1 MILQTADANALDLRY
16 VFSEA
21 LFQIFQ
27 PVLGDAEEQAWSHVL
42 QWLTRLRLMEGVPF
56 SYIVPS
62 SEMLPNESIRFFHV
76 DRNWLDA
83 LVDGALST
91 GVMDSRGP
99 LADTEPSIR
108 NEKYA
113 ELINELNG
121 REVVRNP
128 LRTSLTTFEKFEES
142 DGGLLQSIR
151 KSSTEF
157 ARAEFSKQSTK
168 TELDYAQEHAKNH
181 LTQMMSGVEFT
192 EGGSLTGFLI
202 RSSVVRDYPGLQ
214 IGAYD
219 SPQSTGIDREQ
230 AYQESNRVKTLRQV
244 RLSESILLCIFNGS
258 PTHLRIK
265 EPGEG
270 IRLGVEITDGATP
283 NSAWHYETVFK
294 TEDGELSI
302 ESESAT
308 GTSYDTLKIKARR
321 GTGDVSVLDVRDA
334 LGTIEG
340 KEWGNDTDQT
350 LSKGGYVA
358 TQLMQFPY
366 QQDFQYDSAQ
376 QTPLGDSRRA
386 MVHTESILDDDDYIN
401 SLENQVEHSRNSG
414 GGES

>member
-1 MILQTADANALDLRY
+1 
-16 VFSEA
+16 
-21 LFQIFQ
+21 
-27 PVLGDAEEQAWSHVL
+27 
-42 QWLTRLRLMEGVPF
+42 
-56 SYIVPS
+56 
-62 SEMLPNESIRFFHV
+62 
-76 DRNWLDA
+76 
-83 LVDGALST
+83 
-91 GVMDSRGP
+91 
-99 LADTEPSIR
+99 
-108 NEKYA
+108 
-113 ELINELNG
+113 
-121 REVVRNP
+121 
-128 LRTSLTTFEKFEES
+128 
-142 DGGLLQSIR
+142 
-151 KSSTEF
+151 
-157 ARAEFSKQSTK
+157 
-168 TELDYAQEHAKNH
+168 
-181 LTQMMSGVEFT
+181 MSGVEFT

-401 SLENQVEHSRNSG
+401 SLENQVEHPRNSG